1 MITYSLNT
9 SNRDSIWGLC
19 PWTRENT
26 SSWMAHFKK
35 WEDILKMGLRTIF
48 FGWGGQCYNYSN
60 FIFLFT
66 DKNIKMIFRI
76 PFVSLLLLPAMCLSV
91 PLTKQWALQG
101 CRCESI
107 FIWKM
112 FSNTALNYTWWPTVW
127 IFMAEFAHPLKERV
141 FFHYKFHI
149 LIKHSLLYSGF
160 LKESSVKTVPS
171 SLLLQCYKIC
181 SGTQIVFQLTFPL
194 ALYSVSS
201 TQISKNA

>member
-1 MITYSLNT
+1 
-9 SNRDSIWGLC
+9 
-19 PWTRENT
+19 
-26 SSWMAHFKK
+26 
-35 WEDILKMGLRTIF
+35 
-48 FGWGGQCYNYSN
+48 
-60 FIFLFT
+60 
-66 DKNIKMIFRI
+66 
-76 PFVSLLLLPAMCLSV
+76 
-91 PLTKQWALQG
+91 
-101 CRCESI
+101 
-107 FIWKM
+107 
-112 FSNTALNYTWWPTVW
+112 
-127 IFMAEFAHPLKERV
+127 MAEFAHPLKERV